1 MLLSFVIPVYNEQD
15 SLKQLT
21 DEIIANCAPH
31 NYEIIFIDDGSQDH
45 SFAIMEEL
53 ACQDPNI
60 KVVKFRR
67 NFGKAAALQ
76 YGFNLAQG
84 EIVFTLDAD
93 LQDNPKEIP
102 KFLDKIA
109 EGWDLVSGW
118 KQKEMTLA

>member
-76 YGFNLAQG
+76 YGF
-84 EIVFTLDAD
+84 
-93 LQDNPKEIP
+93 
-102 KFLDKIA
+102 
-109 EGWDLVSGW
+109 
-118 KQKEMTLA
+118 